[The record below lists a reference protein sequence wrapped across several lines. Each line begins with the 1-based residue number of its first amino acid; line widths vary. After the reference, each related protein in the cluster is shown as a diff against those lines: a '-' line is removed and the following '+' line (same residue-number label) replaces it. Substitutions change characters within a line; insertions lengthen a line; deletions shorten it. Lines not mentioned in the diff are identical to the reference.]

1 MSQCDFTS
9 KTCKPC
15 EGGVDPLTLDEAKAA
30 LADAQLDGWRLAG
43 DGKMISRSF
52 DFENYYPTM
61 AFVNAVA
68 FMAHKEDH
76 HPDMEVGYNKVVV
89 RYQTHA
95 IGGLSENDLI
105 CAAKVNR
112 LLTG

>member
-1 MSQCDFTS
+1 MTQCDFTS

-15 EGGVDPLTLDEAKAA
+15 EGGVDPLGLDEAKQA
-30 LADAQLDGWRLAG
+30 LTDHQLEGWQLAE
-43 DGKMISRSF
+43 DGKMIFASF
-52 DFENYYPTM
+52 DFDNYYQTM

-68 FMAHKEDH
+68 FMAHREDH
-76 HPDMEVGYNKVVV
+76 HPDLAVGYSKVVIY
-89 RYQTHA
+89 YQTHA

-112 LLTG
+112 LIRA